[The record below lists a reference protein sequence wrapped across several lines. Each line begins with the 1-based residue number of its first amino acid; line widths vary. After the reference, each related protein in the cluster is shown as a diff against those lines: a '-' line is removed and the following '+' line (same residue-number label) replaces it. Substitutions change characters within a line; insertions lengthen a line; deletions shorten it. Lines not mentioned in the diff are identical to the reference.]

1 MTKKEFAVFAAAIKT
16 YYPKEQQLLPNQH
29 AMELWYRELC
39 DIEYNV
45 AEAGLRKWVVNNKW
59 SPSIA
64 DIREMV
70 SDVTEGELPDWGSAW
85 DSVNRAIREY
95 GSYKIKEAME
105 SFDDITRQVVERM
118 GFRNLCMSENVAAD
132 RANFRMIYEQLAER
146 KRNDQKM
153 PAQLRNV
160 IHGIL
165 EQHEQVRLEGGNNE
179 SKRLFATS
187 EQD

>member
-1 MTKKEFAVFAAAIKT
+1 MDKKEFATFAMALKT
-16 YYPKEQQLLPNQH
+16 YYPREQLLPNQQ
-29 AMELWYRELC
+29 AMELWFRELC

-70 SDVTEGELPDWGSAW
+70 SDVTEGELPDWGAGW

-132 RANFRMIYEQLAER
+132 RANFRMIYENVAER
-146 KRNDQKM
+146 KRRDNKM
-153 PAQLRNV
+153 PEQLRNV
-160 IHGIL
+160 IHSIL
-165 EQHEQVRLEGGNNE
+165 EKNEPLKIGG
-179 SKRLFATS
+179 ATKDGS
-187 EQD
+187 